1 VLQISSRFMT
11 PAEWASLLFLSVL
24 WGGSFFFVGVAVSE
38 IPPFTLVFMRV
49 FLAALILLVIVH
61 AMGLRMPS
69 DPRIWAAFLLLGFLG
84 NAAPFSLLVWGQ
96 THIASGLASI
106 LNATTPL
113 TTIVIAHFLTA
124 DEKMTGGRLAAV
136 FLGLAGVAVM
146 IGPDALSDLGVN
158 VAAQFACLG
167 AAVFYGFAGVF
178 GRRFNRLGV
187 SPMVTATGQ
196 VIGSSILLLP
206 VALVV
211 DRPWTLA
218 PPGAA
223 SIASVFA
230 LAAFSTALAYVVF
243 FRALVTAGATRLAL
257 VTFLIPVTAIL
268 LGALVLGEQLQ
279 SRHFAGMALIGAGLA
294 AVDGRLFSRFRRQ
307 SPA

>member
-1 VLQISSRFMT
+1 MT

-24 WGGSFFFVGVAVSE
+24 WGGSFFFVGVAVKD
-38 IPPFTLVFMRV
+38 IPPPTLVFVRV
-49 FLAALILLVIVH
+49 SLAAIILLVVVH
-61 AMGLRMPS
+61 AMGMRMPS
-69 DPRIWAAFLLLGFLG
+69 DWRTWAAFFVMGLVG
-84 NAAPFSLLVWGQ
+84 NAVPFSLLVWGQ

-113 TTIVIAHFLTA
+113 ATIIVAHFLTQ

-136 FLGLAGVAVM
+136 FLGIAGVAVM

-158 VAAQFACLG
+158 VLAQLACLA
-167 AAVFYGFAGVF
+167 AAVSYGFAGVF

-196 VIGSSILLLP
+196 VIGSSVLLLP
-206 VALVV
+206 IVLIA
-211 DRPWTLA
+211 DQPWTL
-218 PPGAA
+218 PVPSTA
-223 SIASVFA
+223 SIAAVLG

-243 FRALVTAGATRLAL
+243 FRILATAGATRLAL

-268 LGALVLGEQLQ
+268 LGALVLGEQLYA
-279 SRHFAGMALIGAGLA
+279 RHFAGMVLIGAGLA
-294 AVDGRLFSRFRRQ
+294 AVDGRLFKRFRRPN
-307 SPA
+307 PA